1 MTISE
6 NQVAEQGEVI
16 VRPGGPFVEN
26 SVDVDG
32 VSIRYAQAGTGQDLV
47 ILPTSSGL
55 TFTFGADLLAES
67 FRVTMIEPPGWGT
80 SPMDQISKPIPEL
93 AHTTA
98 AAIAAMGI
106 DRFNLAAG
114 SIGGIH
120 AFWLMALYPER
131 IKTVITDG
139 SMAFRKDNWATPG
152 FDPVAFVRAAA
163 QGADISHMLPR
174 PHPKKPWAT
183 LEERQKQ
190 QKRILRV
197 MEFTGPEFDE
207 DLAARLRPL
216 DIPVLSLFGA
226 NDHFVFPS
234 VAKVYKR
241 IFRRCETVIVED
253 AGHEIPTE
261 QSELYAELVKN
272 FIDSHTGAQSG

>member
-1 MTISE
+1 MTVTDNRS
-6 NQVAEQGEVI
+6 VTPDGEFT
-16 VRPGGPFVEN
+16 RPGGPFTEHH
-26 SVDVDG
+26 VDVDG

-47 ILPTSSGL
+47 VLPTSSGL
-55 TFTFGADLLAES
+55 TFNFGLDILSQS
-67 FRVTMIEPPGWGT
+67 FRVTMIEPPGWGD
-80 SPMDQISKPIPEL
+80 SPLDQISKPIPEL

-106 DRFNLAAG
+106 DRFNLSAG

-120 AFWLMALYPER
+120 AFWIMAHYPER

-152 FDPVAFVRAAA
+152 FDAVAFVRAAEK
-163 QGADISHMLPR
+163 GADISPMLPR

-190 QKRILRV
+190 QKKILRV

-216 DIPVLSLFGA
+216 TIPVLSLFGA

-234 VAKVYKR
+234 LAKVYEG
-241 IFRRCETVIVED
+241 IFQNCATIVIDD

-272 FIDSHTGAQSG
+272 FIDSHTGE

>member
-1 MTISE
+1 MISE
-6 NQVAEQGEVI
+6 SQATQPGGVI
-16 VRPGGPFVEN
+16 VRPGGPFVEH

-55 TFTFGADLLAES
+55 TFNFGADLLS
-67 FRVTMIEPPGWGT
+67 RHFRVTMIEPPGWGN
-80 SPMDQISKPIPEL
+80 SPPDQISKPIPEL

-106 DRFNLAAG
+106 GRFNLAAG

-120 AFWLMALYPER
+120 AFWVMAHYPDR

-152 FDPVAFVRAAA
+152 FDPVAFVRAAE
-163 QGADISHMLPR
+163 QGADISPMLPR

-226 NDHFVFPS
+226 NDHFVYPS
-234 VAKVYKR
+234 LAKVYEGIFKR
-241 IFRRCETVIVED
+241 CTTVIIDD

-272 FIDSHTGAQSG
+272 FIDSHPDA